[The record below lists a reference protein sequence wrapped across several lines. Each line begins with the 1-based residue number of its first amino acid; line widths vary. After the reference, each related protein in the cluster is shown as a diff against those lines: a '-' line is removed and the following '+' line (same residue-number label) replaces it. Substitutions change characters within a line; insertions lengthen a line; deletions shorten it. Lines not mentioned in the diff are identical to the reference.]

1 MPPHD
6 ETSTLQIRC
15 PSCGQRFKVGSD
27 LRDRVVECGACEHRF
42 KIDDDSVLRSRKF
55 YPGERRDPSLDS
67 FARVPHA
74 PSVLPDISTVQYAA
88 EPSRESFE
96 PPTPLRTL
104 AGFAAV
110 CGMLVA
116 AALLGF
122 GGGAGGIL
130 DGVAFP
136 AKLGIAIFAGV
147 LGGILLIYANPRGR
161 KKAVLVSLL
170 FFAGLVTIPVINQE
184 GFRATAEPSNPSIE
198 KRVVEE
204 PQVDPDAELAAQ
216 IRLEPLFE
224 ESARLAAAG
233 EGKRAVAVWF
243 RGMKDSNKYLVRDYV
258 IKATGASPANS
269 HIYPRGTEASLMIL
283 SGSPES
289 NAQIADAVR
298 KLGSHA
304 EATIIH
310 EKLNVI
316 EVNVDNSRFLTG
328 SSEKLNNKNDPAFYD
343 LNRHEL
349 ESIDPERILKAVTR
363 LADAEPK
370 VYRDDIGQLLVEQV
384 KIANTALLP
393 VLCRALKIWTS
404 PDDQAAITAV
414 TAAVEKLHD
423 EEKTI
428 PKDSI
433 DFLVSRK
440 VISIAP
446 ILDELWN
453 VDPTTWETLYGDLGP
468 VIEPLL
474 IKRLPELKGYMR
486 RSAVKLLGRVGGE
499 KSFKEISKI
508 TDADPELSVI
518 VERAIKDI
526 KERQ

>member
-1 MPPHD
+1 MPSHD

-42 KIDDDSVLRSRKF
+42 KIDDDSILRSRKF

-122 GGGAGGIL
+122 GGGYGRIL
-130 DGVAFP
+130 DGVGFP
-136 AKLGIAIFAGV
+136 SKVGIAVFAGIV
-147 LGGILLIYANPRGR
+147 GGILLIYANPRGR
-161 KKAVLVSLL
+161 KKAILVSLL
-170 FFAGLVTIPVINQE
+170 FFAGLVAIPVFNQE
-184 GFRATAEPSNPSIE
+184 KLPATAGPPKQSTE
-198 KRVVEE
+198 KPVVEE
-204 PQVDPDAELAAQ
+204 APVDPNAELAAR
-216 IRLEPLFE
+216 IRLEPLLE
-224 ESARLAAAG
+224 EAARLAAEG
-233 EGKRAVAVWF
+233 EGKRAVAIWF

-258 IKATGASPANS
+258 IKATGSSPVYS
-269 HIYPRGTEASLMIL
+269 HIYPRGTEESLMIL

-289 NAQIADAVR
+289 NAQIAAAVR

-316 EVNVDNSRFLTG
+316 EVNVDNSRFVTG
-328 SSEKLNNKNDPAFYD
+328 PSEKLNNKNDPAFYD

-349 ESIDPERILKAVTR
+349 ESIDPDRILKAVTR

-370 VYRDDIGQLLVEQV
+370 VYRDDIGQLLVQQV
-384 KIANTALLP
+384 KTANSALLP
-393 VLCRALKIWTS
+393 VLCQALRTWTS
-404 PDDQAAITAV
+404 PDDKAATDAITK
-414 TAAVEKLHD
+414 AVEKLHQ
-423 EEKTI
+423 EKRTI
-428 PKDSI
+428 PKEAI
-433 DFLVSRK
+433 DLLVSRK
-440 VISIAP
+440 AVSIAP
-446 ILDELWN
+446 ILDDLWN
-453 VDPTTWETLYGDLGP
+453 ADPTAWETLYGDLGP
-468 VIEPLL
+468 VIEPLVL
-474 IKRLPELKGYMR
+474 KRMPELKGYMR
-486 RSAVKLLGRVGGE
+486 RSAVKLLGRVGSE
-499 KSFKEISKI
+499 ESLKEISKI
-508 TDADPELSVI
+508 TDPDPELSVI
-518 VERAIKDI
+518 IERSVKEIKGR
-526 KERQ
+526 E